1 MTDNNNDLFS
11 GFKAATSKGSSDS
24 KQTYSL
30 DEVLCIMAMFQ
41 SGLKPAQV
49 SELTGRTVHTL
60 RYKFLEGEIVLNGV
74 RTIRSIRK
82 YSSAAELYTAYKVAI
97 PADINADVKVRI
109 QNWKD
114 QLSGTTA
121 EVSEASAESELST
134 EATEEVA

>member
-1 MTDNNNDLFS
+1 MTTTSDLFS
-11 GFKAATSKGSSDS
+11 GFKAATSKGNGDS

-30 DEVLCIMAMFQ
+30 NEVLCIMAMFK

-49 SELTGRTVHTL
+49 SELTGRSVHTL

-74 RTIRSIRK
+74 RMIRSVRK
-82 YSSAAELYTAYKVAI
+82 YSTAAELYTAYKTEV
-97 PADINADVKVRI
+97 PADIDADVKARI
-109 QNWKD
+109 ESWKD